1 MLQARSLAK
10 YLRNFSG
17 HRLEKAFFWA
27 PSLQKLIRRRRWNQA
42 ARAGVQLIEPRQL
55 QAKLREGLAYLSR
68 DGKQQVGD
76 YFEFGVFNGTSMIC
90 MYQVLQE
97 MKFDHVRLFG
107 FDLFEGMPDA
117 AATDDGGVWK
127 PGEFAASYEMTKE
140 RLAAAGLSPERAVL
154 IKGWF
159 NETLNG
165 DTIARLGISHVGAI
179 MVDADIYSSSKQA
192 LNFCAPLI
200 KREALLIMDDW
211 YAEDGRFVDR
221 NLGQPRALREF
232 FAEHSEFH
240 KVDIGPYSC
249 FDRRPA
255 GHVFAL
261 KRSTFSFFM
270 LFAELAPSAL

>member
-1 MLQARSLAK
+1 
-10 YLRNFSG
+10 
-17 HRLEKAFFWA
+17 
-27 PSLQKLIRRRRWNQA
+27 
-42 ARAGVQLIEPRQL
+42 
-55 QAKLREGLAYLSR
+55 
-68 DGKQQVGD
+68 
-76 YFEFGVFNGTSMIC
+76 
-90 MYQVLQE
+90 
-97 MKFDHVRLFG
+97 
-107 FDLFEGMPDA
+107 MPDA

-192 LNFCAPLI
+192 LNRAPSI

-240 KVDIGPYSC
+240 KVDIRPVLC

-261 KRSTFSFFM
+261 KRSTFSFFHAFCGIGA
-270 LFAELAPSAL
+270 LGPLNGGSFAIGMPVSSPDPEESGDTVDACQKAPV